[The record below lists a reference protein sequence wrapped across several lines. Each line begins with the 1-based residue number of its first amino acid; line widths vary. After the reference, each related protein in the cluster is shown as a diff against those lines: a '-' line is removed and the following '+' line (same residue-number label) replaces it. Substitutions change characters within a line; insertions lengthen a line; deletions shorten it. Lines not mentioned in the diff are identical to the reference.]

1 MAKDTMAMDTLPRH
15 VYDEL
20 REEFNMWFTEWRE
33 DNPDGDIIDWI
44 VKTPKL
50 IRDWSDDFD
59 DTDPKT
65 WWAWLDFC
73 NWFTEQN
80 RLVVAEA
87 ARKKAMAQML
97 KDFPRPSPSKL
108 E

>member
-1 MAKDTMAMDTLPRH
+1 MDTLPRH

-20 REEFNMWFTEWRE
+20 REEFNMWYTEWRE

-44 VKTPKL
+44 VKLPKWMGYWATYERYFGSPYARRGEL
-50 IRDWSDDFD
+50 YTGDY
-59 DTDPKT
+59 DTNST
-65 WWAWLDFC
+65 WRAWLDFC

-80 RLVVAEA
+80 RLVAEA
-87 ARKKAMAQML
+87 AQKGDKA
-97 KDFPRPSPSKL
+97 D